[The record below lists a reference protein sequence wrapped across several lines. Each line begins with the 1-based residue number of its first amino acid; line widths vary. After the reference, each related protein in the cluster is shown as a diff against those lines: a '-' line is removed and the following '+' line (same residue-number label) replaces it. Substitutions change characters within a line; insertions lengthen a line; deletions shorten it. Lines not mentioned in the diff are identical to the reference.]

1 MHYSMH
7 LLFATLGSLTSFSR
21 ISQNYKYYKI
31 LNLFNRHFSFILK
44 YKIDTFRI
52 ADKTITCCINK
63 KIVKFLT
70 PEISPKS
77 VAIKFL
83 ISFYKLISWI
93 TFTFFFNIEKWVNGP
108 FELMSFTK
116 FDHNNIL
123 LARPKPALVM
133 NIDDPLR
140 DANLTLC

>member
-44 YKIDTFRI
+44 YKFDTFRI

-93 TFTFFFNIEKWVNGP
+93 TFTF
-108 FELMSFTK
+108 SFTK

-123 LARPKPALVM
+123 LTRPKPAWVM

-140 DANLTLC
+140 DANLTLY

>member
-7 LLFATLGSLTSFSR
+7 LLFAILGSLTSFSR

-31 LNLFNRHFSFILK
+31 LSLFNRHFSFILK

-52 ADKTITCCINK
+52 SDKTITCCINK

-93 TFTFFFNIEKWVNGP
+93 QFTF
-108 FELMSFTK
+108 SFTK

-123 LARPKPALVM
+123 LTRPKPAWVM

-140 DANLTLC
+140 DANLTLY